1 MRRILGDSLLRYL
14 FKNLT
19 IPQLPNHFGTTV
31 DVYTKWMRQ
40 VQLPIIVDEL
50 GEAAR
55 LLWIGPKR
63 LQHVVLF
70 VHGGGYALPPPD
82 FALSFWQHV
91 RLELEKQNVEA
102 GFAIL
107 NYSLW
112 PTATFPT
119 PLDQTRRAV
128 EFLIEA
134 GVQPSHLH
142 IAGDSAGA
150 NLIIQ
155 LLSHM
160 LHPRPDVDEIRLRE
174 PIRAIY
180 LISPWVSLSGDSQS
194 HDDND
199 GIDYMP
205 KSGLIDIGGHILAGF
220 STNARV
226 FAEAIKAPP
235 AWFEGLEAIVASILI
250 TVGGAECLRDD
261 ILAFGEILKEH
272 HPAVEVAVQPGGFH
286 EDMFLDFFV
295 GETKLG
301 SLTPLLVDRLVTGC
315 T

>member
-1 MRRILGDSLLRYL
+1 MKRILGDSILRYL
-14 FKNLT
+14 FKNLA
-19 IPQLPNHFGTTV
+19 IPQLKTHFGSTV
-31 DVYTKWMRQ
+31 DVYTKWTKQ
-40 VQLPIIVDEL
+40 FKLPVIIDEL
-50 GEAAR
+50 GGEAR

-70 VHGGGYALPPPD
+70 VHGGGFALPPPD

-91 RLELEKQNVEA
+91 RLELEKQGVEA
-102 GFAIL
+102 GFVLL

-112 PTATFPT
+112 PEATFPT
-119 PLDQTRRAV
+119 PLDQTRRAL
-128 EFLIEA
+128 EFLIA
-134 GVQPSHLH
+134 TGVRPSHLH

-160 LHPRPDVDEIRLRE
+160 LHPRPDVDEIKLAE

-180 LISPWVSLSGDSQS
+180 LLSPWVSLTGESKS
-194 HDDND
+194 HDEND

-205 KSGLIDIGGHILAGF
+205 KSGLIEIGSRILGGF
-220 STNARV
+220 SDKDRV
-226 FAEAIKAPP
+226 FAEAIRAPP
-235 AWFEGLEAIVASILI
+235 SWFTGIERTVESVLI

-261 ILAFGEILKEH
+261 ILAFGEILEKH
-272 HPAVEVAVQPGGFH
+272 HHGVEVVAQPGGFH

-301 SLTPLLVDRLVTGC
+301 VLTPIIVDRLVAGC